1 MNAIKRRTFLQ
12 SIAAAAAASATATV
26 VFGGKGARAQS
37 VTPPPLFISIEA
49 NQAWDTTTSVDPH
62 ANPEFSLYSE
72 GQIQAVG
79 NLRVAPFSGTTPFRV
94 RRLRTADTVDFFATF
109 GASLRIVNGVDHRT
123 VSHDIGPRHAFSG
136 SLREGFPAIG
146 ALVAAVQGPNRP
158 LAYLSTGGFDDTQGI
173 VTLTRSGKQNI
184 LRELARPNKSQGTA
198 ASAAFFAD
206 DVDALVAAELGARDA
221 RRASLLT
228 TRRALKKAITN
239 HAALTNARTAED
251 AFLDLA
257 DVLDAT
263 PATNDSNALI
273 SAAGLALAGMRT
285 EPASCTSAHLAFG
298 NFDTHADH
306 DDDADGHRPRMQ
318 DLLEGI
324 GHLIDEIDNNPANA
338 ALKARGVLIYV
349 SSDFGRTAYN
359 GGEDDGARG
368 KDHWPVTSTI
378 LIGLGAMA
386 AQVGGGTVIGK
397 TTPFIDG
404 VVQPGLRAMPVKL
417 DANANL
423 VSATSP
429 TESGAGFFNL
439 TATEVNLC
447 LRAALRLEEEEAPPG
462 ALKQIER
469 FQLPEANAGLAAVLA
484 EGRNPLLKDV

>member
-1 MNAIKRRTFLQ
+1 MNKIQRRTFLR
-12 SIAAAAAASATATV
+12 SAAAAAAVTATAAV
-26 VFGGKGARAQS
+26 VFGSKSARAQS
-37 VTPPPLFISIEA
+37 ATLPPLFISIEA

-62 ANPEFSLYSE
+62 GHPDFSLYSE
-72 GQIQAVG
+72 GQIQQVG
-79 NLRVAPFSGTTPFRV
+79 NLRVAPFSGSTPFRV

-109 GASLRIVNGVDHRT
+109 GGALRVVNGVDHRT

-198 ASAAFFAD
+198 GSADFFAS
-206 DVDALVAAELGARDA
+206 DVDRLVQSELAARDA
-221 RRASLLT
+221 RRGSLLQA
-228 TRRALKKAITN
+228 RRALKKTLTN
-239 HAALTNARTAED
+239 HTAMTNARTAED

-263 PATNDSNALI
+263 PATNDENALI

-285 EPASCTSAHLAFG
+285 DPASCTSAHLAFG
-298 NFDTHADH
+298 NFDTHSDH
-306 DDDADGHRPRMQ
+306 DDDALGHRPRMQ
-318 DLLEGI
+318 DLLEGV
-324 GHLIDEIDNNPANA
+324 GHLIDEIENNPANA
-338 ALKARGVLIYV
+338 ALKSRGVLIYV

-386 AQVGGGTVIGK
+386 SQVGGGTVVGK

-404 VVQPGLRAMPVKL
+404 VVQPGLRAMPVQL
-417 DANANL
+417 DANSNL

-447 LRAALRLEEEEAPPG
+447 LRAALRLDEETPPPG
-462 ALKQIER
+462 TLKQIDR
-469 FQLPEANAGLAAVLA
+469 FVLPEANAGLAAVLA
-484 EGRNPLLKDV
+484 DGRNPLLKDV